1 MNKKYNFNYIQ
12 ARRGRENVVNTL
24 ATYLKSLLVSSNLF
38 VLHIFYFR
46 FSYKIALNLTTLLV
60 YYKLPETTSR
70 LAQNKKQI
78 SVLNSTQF
86 FTLIQQF
93 SMSHNLQNLRNSK
106 IAGWGLFFPP
116 KLYIREL
123 SRQGIV
129 MLWSWYMCGFS
140 RVWIVTWKIC

>member
-106 IAGWGLFFPP
+106 IAGWGLFFP
-116 KLYIREL
+116 EA
-123 SRQGIV
+123 V
-129 MLWSWYMCGFS
+129 
-140 RVWIVTWKIC
+140 